1 MKKMKADNKTI
12 LKGER
17 GYRKLV
23 PNTKA
28 EERKMDWELTSVL
41 HGSHD
46 DSHDSLFVKTRTKQ
60 CATCAKLL
68 FFCRSPCL
76 RRLVLHDDISC
87 LSKL

>member
-28 EERKMDWELTSVL
+28 EERKMDWELTSVS

-46 DSHDSLFVKTRTKQ
+46 DSLARWLAGSLFVKTR
-60 CATCAKLL
+60 
-68 FFCRSPCL
+68 FCSFVGNDG
-76 RRLVLHDDISC
+76 RLVVYFFQ
-87 LSKL
+87 

>member
-28 EERKMDWELTSVL
+28 EERKMDWELTSVS

-46 DSHDSLFVKTRTKQ
+46 DSHDSLARCLSRPIFYHG
-60 CATCAKLL
+60 L
-68 FFCRSPCL
+68 FFHFWPAQ
-76 RRLVLHDDISC
+76 VA
-87 LSKL
+87 SKSSDELGTRKRK